1 MGCRPMPS
9 TGSEGVDGVPTHAK
23 HGFGGGSMGCQPISR
38 GSEGVRRGGEGF
50 ENGSRVPPRPTAG
63 WKAHVCLP
71 GSASPPACR
80 GSASPPACRAPLHL
94 LPAGALLHLLP
105 AGAPLHLQP
114 AGAVALTSPTA
125 GPSRSAACQTGR
137 SSQPS
142 PPDARTPANVA
153 PLIGQKKTRHL
164 PAAPRP
170 KPDRLDNPNR
180 PMSILSN
187 SEPALCALAPAP
199 GHQAPP
205 VPVPSPALTSSY
217 ARTQVAAATPK
228 PARQP
233 PRLAVFPGQ
242 NHRNGEPPPLHA
254 FRHLRLPP
262 ASSPPFRFPSLSAS
276 RTFRLPRIPSNRC
289 PPAPCAQ
296 TMQSSSS
303 SRKPRLL
310 PRQRNGASA
319 CESGVG
325 RGASGWEDC
334 PHCSPRT
341 TQIDTSNTR

>member
-1 MGCRPMPS
+1 VATPS
-9 TGSEGVDGVPTHAK
+9 H
-23 HGFGGGSMGCQPISR
+23 HGFGGGSTGWRRIRKRIPSASSADR
-38 GSEGVRRGGEGF
+38 RVEGTRLPAGF
-50 ENGSRVPPRPTAG
+50 SFTSCLPGLCFTS
-63 WKAHVCLP
+63 CLP

-80 GSASPPACRAPLHL
+80 
-94 LPAGALLHLLP
+94 ALLHLLP

-125 GPSRSAACQTGR
+125 GPSRSACQTGR
-137 SSQPS
+137 FAQPS

-262 ASSPPFRFPSLSAS
+262 ASSPPFRFLSISASSS

-289 PPAPCAQ
+289 PPALCAQ